1 MLLHEYDSFALSFV
15 YSKTC
20 KVRFMINFFLFHIPK
35 CLSSSKFCH
44 FKFMYYKIYFKN
56 LIPQLN
62 RDLKP
67 ENIVLKKDENDN
79 IMFKIIDL
87 GYAKDISAQDKATS
101 LVGTWHY
108 IVSQFLLF
116 DKKKSSNVFY

>member
-1 MLLHEYDSFALSFV
+1 
-15 YSKTC
+15 
-20 KVRFMINFFLFHIPK
+20 
-35 CLSSSKFCH
+35 
-44 FKFMYYKIYFKN
+44 MYYKIYFKN
-56 LIPQLN
+56 LIPQIN

-116 DKKKSSNVFY
+116 DKKNRLMSSTEQCYFKLFINNTYQ

>member
-1 MLLHEYDSFALSFV
+1 
-15 YSKTC
+15 
-20 KVRFMINFFLFHIPK
+20 MINLFLFYIPK

-116 DKKKSSNVFY
+116 EKKNRLFLLRNNVILNFLLTIRINRYKLAM